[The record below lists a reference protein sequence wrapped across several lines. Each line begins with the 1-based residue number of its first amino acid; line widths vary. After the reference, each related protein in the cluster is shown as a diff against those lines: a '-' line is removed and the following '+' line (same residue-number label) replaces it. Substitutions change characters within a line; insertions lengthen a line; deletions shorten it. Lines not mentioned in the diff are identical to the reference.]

1 MEEKYKGEK
10 EEDVIDVREIL
21 FRYLVHWKWFVFSG
35 FICVLL
41 ALFYLR
47 VTMPEYNISSVIMI
61 NDEKKGAGL
70 ASELSLF
77 EGMNLMG
84 GTSTDNEVEVLKSK
98 SLIRDV
104 IKDLELNV
112 NYVETG
118 FLGRKRS
125 LYKSSP
131 VLADISSINFSERF
145 FPVRISLNDLN
156 TDQVSVLAETTNSDG
171 DDVIISD
178 TVYSSFPIVL
188 KTPYGKLHLL
198 QSDIE
203 IDPDNEIS
211 DIVISI
217 SSPISVA
224 KGYLGALSVAPV
236 NKNSSVVRLN
246 LKNTNRLRGED
257 FLNKLIE
264 KYNASAVEDK
274 NKIAE
279 RTGEFIE
286 ERILL
291 IGKELGTTEIE
302 LENYKRKEGLTEI
315 KVNSELFLRE
325 STEYERKRVE
335 NETQLNLIR
344 FLNEYVG
351 NSENAETVLPSNI
364 GIADVGLLSQINK
377 YNEVLLER
385 NRLLR
390 TTSEKN
396 PVVVNQNLL
405 ISSLY
410 ENIRSLV
417 KNVESSLLITR
428 ENLDK
433 QAEDFRRRI
442 GNVPTQE
449 RQFVEIDRQRQIQS
463 ALFLML
469 LQKREENALAMA
481 ATTNKARIIDETLAD
496 SNPVSP
502 RRMII
507 LLGAILIAIL
517 IPAGIIYLKD
527 LLKVHFDSRSE
538 IERERLTKLP
548 ILGEI
553 PLINEETAEIKR
565 ISDEY
570 FRSLRTNIGF
580 MLDDPDKKVIL
591 VTSSVPGEG
600 KTFVSTNIA
609 KSFALL
615 NKKVLLIGMDI
626 RNPRLKDAFAL
637 PSRVGLVDYLV
648 GSEKEVKNITHK
660 VPGYAH
666 LDVIFAGITPPNP
679 AELLSKDSL
688 DKLIKQQRAVYDYII
703 IDTAPVGAI
712 IDTLILS
719 RIGDMTLYVCRANYT
734 NKGLFEMI
742 NDISAEDKLPRV
754 TMVVNGVKGSD
765 LAGKYGKY
773 GKYGTYGE
781 VV

>member
-1 MEEKYKGEK
+1 MEGKYKGEK
-10 EEDVIDVREIL
+10 DEDVIDFREIL
-21 FRYLVHWKWFVFSG
+21 FRYLAHWKWFVFSG
-35 FICVLL
+35 FICLLL
-41 ALFYLR
+41 AFLYLR
-47 VTMPEYNISSVIMI
+47 VAMPEYNISSVIMI

-77 EGMNLMG
+77 DGMNLMG

-104 IKDLELNV
+104 VRDLELHV
-112 NYVETG
+112 SYVETK
-118 FLGRKRS
+118 FLKKRS

-131 VLADISSINFSERF
+131 VLADISSINFTGRF
-145 FPVRISLNDLN
+145 FPIRISLSDLD
-156 TDQVSVLAETTNSDG
+156 TDQFSLLAETTNSDG
-171 DDVIISD
+171 DDVILAD
-178 TVYSSFPIVL
+178 TVYSSFPVVL
-188 KTPYGKLHLL
+188 ATPYGKLHLL
-198 QSDIE
+198 QSDIVM
-203 IDPDNEIS
+203 DPDNEIS

-217 SSPISVA
+217 SAPIGVA
-224 KGYLGALSVAPV
+224 KGYLGALAVAPV
-236 NKNSSVVRLN
+236 NKNSSVVKLN
-246 LKNTNRLRGED
+246 LKNTNQLRGED

-264 KYNASAVEDK
+264 KYNANAVEDK

-286 ERILL
+286 ERIML
-291 IGKELGTTEIE
+291 IGKELGTTEVEI
-302 LENYKRKEGLTEI
+302 ENYKRREGLTEI
-315 KVNSELFLRE
+315 KANSELFLRE

-344 FLNEYVG
+344 FLNEYVN
-351 NSENAETVLPSNI
+351 NSENAGTVLPSNI
-364 GIADVGLLSQINK
+364 GIADAGLLTQINQ

-410 ENIRSLV
+410 ENIQSLV

-433 QAEDFRRRI
+433 QAEDFKRRI

-496 SNPVSP
+496 SAPVSP

-507 LLGAILIAIL
+507 LLGAMFIAVL

-527 LLKVHFDSRSE
+527 LLKVQFDSRSE
-538 IERERLTKLP
+538 IEREGLTKLP

-553 PLINEETAEIKR
+553 PLINEETSETKR

-580 MLDDPDKKVIL
+580 MLDNPDKKVIL

-609 KSFALL
+609 KSFAML

-637 PSRVGLVDYLV
+637 PSRVGLVDYLI
-648 GSEKEVKNITHK
+648 GSEKDTKNIMHK
-660 VPGYAH
+660 VPGYTH
-666 LDVIFAGITPPNP
+666 LDVIFAGLTPPNP
-679 AELLSKDSL
+679 SELLAKDAL
-688 DKLIKQQRAVYDYII
+688 DKLVEQQRSVYDYII
-703 IDTAPVGAI
+703 IDTAPIGAV
-712 IDTLILS
+712 IDTLVLS
-719 RIGDMTLYVCRANYT
+719 RVGDMTLYVCRANYT

-742 NDISAEDKLPRV
+742 NDVSKEEKLPCV
-754 TMVVNGVKGSD
+754 AMVVNGVKASELVGR
-765 LAGKYGKY
+765 YGKY
-773 GKYGTYGE
+773 GRYGTYGE
-781 VV
+781 V